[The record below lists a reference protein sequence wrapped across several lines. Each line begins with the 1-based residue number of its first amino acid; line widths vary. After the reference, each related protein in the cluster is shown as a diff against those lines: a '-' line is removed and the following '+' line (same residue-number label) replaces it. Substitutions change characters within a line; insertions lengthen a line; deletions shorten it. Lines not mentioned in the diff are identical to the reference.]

1 MTTQPNMN
9 EPDKYQIRISD
20 LPGEIQVIAKL
31 IGLNPTLKLAARYSG
46 EALYIPKY
54 DAITR
59 AVRDRAIK
67 AESTGA
73 NHKELARKFNLTS
86 RIIRKIINGK

>member
-1 MTTQPNMN
+1 MTTQPDMN
-9 EPDKYQIRISD
+9 EPDKYQILISD

-67 AESTGA
+67 VEFTGT